1 MSGNGG
7 SAATQDLVLLPSEAL
22 NANKNCSLCPQDRWR
37 LQMALWQSPSGKPLW
52 ETEASSPGGIKWV
65 LRGTDPDAG
74 LGFARLVVD
83 AHAQ

>member
-1 MSGNGG
+1 
-7 SAATQDLVLLPSEAL
+7 
-22 NANKNCSLCPQDRWR
+22 
-37 LQMALWQSPSGKPLW
+37 MALWQSPSGKPLW